1 MGVTVTAHKNFGFNI
16 TLLDLSS
23 LYYASNATWT
33 STLYRLYYSDGSI
46 TELRGSGFK
55 YDSYGIPTAGTVS
68 SYAEFYN
75 GTRIITIDGA
85 KIKAT
90 AIVKAAGTYGTND
103 DQAVVY
109 GALTGNDT
117 FKGGDGQDVFS
128 AYSGNDTLIGNGGN
142 DTLDGWT
149 GNDKLT
155 GGAGSDFLYG
165 GTGSDTFIYKSTK
178 DSTVA
183 ASGRDTIW
191 DFSRAQKDKI
201 DLSAIDASTKSA
213 GNQAFSFIGTKAF
226 SGKAGE
232 LRYDKQASDTYVYA
246 DVNGDKKADFA
257 IHFDDPISFQKG
269 DFFL

>member
-1 MGVTVTAHKNFGFNI
+1 MGVTVTVTSGFGLNIYNLNFSN
-16 TLLDLSS
+16 
-23 LYYASNATWT
+23 LYYAYDARFM
-33 STLYRLYYSDGSI
+33 STIYRLYYSDGSI
-46 TELRGSGFK
+46 DEFRGSGFK
-55 YDSYGIPTAGTVS
+55 YDSYGLPTAGTVK
-68 SYAEFYN
+68 SYASFYN
-75 GTRIITIDGA
+75 GSKVFTIDGVNIA
-85 KIKAT
+85 AT
-90 AIVKAAGTYGTND
+90 SIVKAAGTYSTTD
-103 DQAVVY
+103 DFKLVVS
-109 GALTGNDT
+109 AL
-117 FKGGDGQDVFS
+117 K
-128 AYSGNDTLIGNGGN
+128 GNDTLKGGNAQDVLNGYGGNDTLLGNGGN
-142 DTLDGWT
+142 DALVGGA
-149 GNDKLT
+149 GNDKIT
-155 GGAGSDFLYG
+155 GGAGQDFLYG
-165 GTGSDTFIYKSTK
+165 EAGADTFIYKSTK